1 MYVIYLKKY
10 IVWLWQLPVI
20 KGTTHKNLLVFF
32 LSFLIVILHVRNLG
46 ISLTFLTIN
55 KVFFYI
61 QKSHLSDV
69 YNKTVHVHVL
79 VKK

>member
-1 MYVIYLKKY
+1 MVMATSGHQRNYSQKFV
-10 IVWLWQLPVI
+10 
-20 KGTTHKNLLVFF
+20 VFF
-32 LSFLIVILHVRNLG
+32 IIFDCYFTCKESANFPHILNYKQGFFLL
-46 ISLTFLTIN
+46 
-55 KVFFYI
+55 

>member
-1 MYVIYLKKY
+1 MVMATSGHQRNYS
-10 IVWLWQLPVI
+10 
-20 KGTTHKNLLVFF
+20 KNFFGF
-32 LSFLIVILHVRNLG
+32 LSFLFVILHVRYLG
-46 ISLTFLTIN
+46 IPLTFLTIN

-79 VKK
+79 VKKKNHILNVEQI

>member
-1 MYVIYLKKY
+1 MVMATSGHQRNYSQKFDFYL
-10 IVWLWQLPVI
+10 
-20 KGTTHKNLLVFF
+20 
-32 LSFLIVILHVRNLG
+32 LSILIVILHVRNLG

>member
-1 MYVIYLKKY
+1 MVMATSGHQRNYSQKFV
-10 IVWLWQLPVI
+10 
-20 KGTTHKNLLVFF
+20 GFF

-61 QKSHLSDV
+61 QKSHLSGV